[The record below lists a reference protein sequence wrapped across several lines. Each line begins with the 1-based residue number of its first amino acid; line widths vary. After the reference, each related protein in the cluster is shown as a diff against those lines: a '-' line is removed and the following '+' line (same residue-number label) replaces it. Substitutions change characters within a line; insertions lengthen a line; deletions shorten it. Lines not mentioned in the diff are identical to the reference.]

1 MWSLLLL
8 LVVQAIGPTAQFL
21 GETAQ
26 DLLPVPPGLWNDVGL
41 DILDGALYLGFH
53 LTGGLL
59 EGLGASTLVVHFR
72 TEERYHIRR
81 AINKGFFSFDLG

>member
-8 LVVQAIGPTAQFL
+8 LVVQAIGPAAQFL
-21 GETAQ
+21 GEPAQ

-59 EGLGASTLVVHFR
+59 EGLRCASFFGHTRSIQR
-72 TEERYHIRR
+72 TEELQLDSTLAFSRY
-81 AINKGFFSFDLG
+81 S